1 MNNHVYIITGVS
13 GSGKT
18 TIGQLL
24 AAHLAYPFADADA
37 FHPPENISKM
47 SAGIPLT
54 DADRAG
60 WLLALNQY
68 IRQQKNGLVL
78 ACSALKQS
86 YRNQLAQGV
95 AEDSLHWIHLYGE
108 MDLVRRRMAERKG
121 HFMPE
126 SLLVSQFDTWE
137 KPDSGLLIP
146 ISQTPE
152 EILRQI
158 ISTMALPTQWGLAGL
173 GVMGLNL
180 ARNFA
185 RRGFALSLYNRHVSG
200 TEEKVAEKAV
210 NQFPELKEAQA
221 FESLPDFVQSL
232 ARPRKILL
240 MVNAGAAVD
249 QVFEALIPLLEPG
262 DVIMDGGN
270 SHYEDTQRRQAE
282 AAKHDLFFLGVGV
295 SGGESGALNGP
306 AIMCGG
312 DAQAY
317 AQVAAGLE
325 SIAAKDAGGQACA
338 ALIGPG
344 GAGHFVKM
352 AHNGIEYAE
361 MQLLAEVYGVLRW
374 DLGYTPDEV
383 AEILTQWAEN
393 GLQSYLLEITIAIL
407 QRREGSD
414 WLLDKISDK
423 AAHKGTGSWASIAAS
438 ELGAPL
444 TMMTEALFA
453 RFVAALRDH
462 RQVMA
467 AAYTAPQHKV
477 TLDKDDL
484 KQAYQLARWINHQQ
498 GFQFIQMAAKQY
510 QWQVNLSE
518 LARIWTNGCIIRS
531 ELMQLAQEYLSDSPD
546 LLLHPDL
553 KNTVTALWPSLQR
566 TVSALSFSSRAYPCL
581 MSALAALNG
590 SVTAHSA
597 AHLIQAQRDYFGA
610 HLYERVDDPSGKKY
624 HTHWE

>member
-1 MNNHVYIITGVS
+1 MRIPIFIITGVS

-18 TIGQLL
+18 TIGQML
-24 AAHLAYPFADADA
+24 AAHLACPFADADA

-60 WLLALNQY
+60 WLLAMNQY
-68 IRQQKNGLVL
+68 IRQQKSGLVL
-78 ACSALKQS
+78 ACSALKQT
-86 YRNQLAQGV
+86 YRDQLGKGV
-95 AEDSLHWIHLYGE
+95 AEDCLHWIHLYGE

-137 KPDSGLLIP
+137 KPDSGLLIHV
-146 ISQTPE
+146 SQTPE

-158 ISTMALPTQWGLAGL
+158 ISTMALPTQWGVAGL

-185 RRGFALSLYNRHVSG
+185 RRGFALSLYNRHLAG

-210 NQFPELKEAQA
+210 VQYPELKEAQA
-221 FESLPDFVQSL
+221 FESLPAFVASL

-249 QVFEALIPLLEPG
+249 QVFEALIPHLEPG
-262 DVIMDGGN
+262 DIVMDGGN

-282 AAKHDLFFLGVGV
+282 ATKHGLFFLGVGV

-325 SIAAKDAGGQACA
+325 TIAAKDAGGQACA

-361 MQLLAEVYGVLRW
+361 MQLLAEVYGALRW

-383 AEILTQWAEN
+383 ADTLAHWADE
-393 GLQSYLLEITIAIL
+393 GLQSYLLDITIAIL
-407 QRREGSD
+407 RHREGSD

-453 RFVAALRDH
+453 RFVAALRND
-462 RQVMA
+462 RQTLSA
-467 AAYTAPQHKV
+467 IYQAPTNRV
-477 TLDKDDL
+477 LLDKQDL
-484 KQAYQLARWINHQQ
+484 KQAYQLARWINHHQ
-498 GFQFIQMAAKQY
+498 GFQFIQLASERHD
-510 QWQVNLSE
+510 WQVNPSE

-531 ELMQLAQEYLSDSPD
+531 ELMQQAREYLSENSD
-546 LLLHPDL
+546 LLLHPVLRD
-553 KNTVTALWPSLQR
+553 TVTAFWPSLQR
-566 TVSALSFSSRAYPCL
+566 TVSALSYSSRAYPCL

-590 SVTAHSA
+590 STTAHSS

-624 HTHWE
+624 HTQWI

>member
-1 MNNHVYIITGVS
+1 MSPVYIITGVS

-18 TIGQLL
+18 TIGQML
-24 AAHLAYPFADADA
+24 AAHLACPFADADA
-37 FHPPENISKM
+37 FHPPENIAKM
-47 SAGIPLT
+47 SAGLPLN

-60 WLLALNQY
+60 WLIALNQY
-68 IRQQKNGLVL
+68 IRQRETSLVL

-86 YRNQLAQGV
+86 YREQLTQGISDG
-95 AEDSLHWIHLYGE
+95 EFYWIHLYGD
-108 MDLVRRRMAERKG
+108 MDLVRRRLVGRKG

-126 SLLVSQFDTWE
+126 SLLASQFDAWE
-137 KPDSGLLIP
+137 KPDTGLMIHVL
-146 ISQTPE
+146 QTPE

-158 ISTMALPTQWGLAGL
+158 VFKMALPTQWGVVGL
-173 GVMGLNL
+173 GVMGLSL
-180 ARNFA
+180 TRNFA
-185 RRGFALSLYNRHVSG
+185 RRGYSVSLYNRHVAG

-210 NQFPELKEAQA
+210 AQYPELQEAQA
-221 FESLPDFVQSL
+221 FESLPDFVASL

-249 QVFEALIPLLEPG
+249 QVYESLIPLLSPG
-262 DVIMDGGN
+262 DIVMDGGN
-270 SHYEDTQRRQAE
+270 SHYEDTQRRQQL
-282 AAKHDLFFLGVGV
+282 AAGHGLHFLGIGV

-317 AQVAAGLE
+317 AQVASGLE
-325 SIAAKDAGGQACA
+325 TIAAKDAGEQACA

-361 MQLLAEVYGVLRW
+361 MQLLAEVYSALRW
-374 DLGYTPDEV
+374 DLQYTPDQI
-383 AEILTQWAEN
+383 ADLLTEWAGE
-393 GLQSYLLEITIAIL
+393 GLQSYLLDITIAIM
-407 QRREGSD
+407 RYREGAD

-453 RFVAALRDH
+453 RFVAALRDN
-462 RQVMA
+462 RIALA
-467 AAYTAPQHKV
+467 AAYTAPKNRV
-477 TLDKDDL
+477 VLDKLDL
-484 KQAYQLARWINHQQ
+484 KQAYQLARLINHHQ
-498 GFQFIQMAAKQY
+498 GFQFIQLASEWH

-531 ELMQLAQEYLSDSPD
+531 ELMQQAQVYLLESPD
-546 LLLHPDL
+546 LLQHPGVR
-553 KNTVTALWPSLQR
+553 NTVTEFWPALQR
-566 TVSALSFSSRAYPCL
+566 TVSALSFSSRSYPCL
-581 MSALAALNG
+581 MAALAALN
-590 SVTAHSA
+590 SSTTANSA

-610 HLYERVDDPSGKKY
+610 HLYERLDDPSGKKY
-624 HTHWE
+624 HTQWA